1 MIITKEQGE
10 KIRKSLAK
18 MKILNRLMD
27 FEYNMEMPDVAKS
40 SLVRNHVA
48 KMRTSIKE
56 VETNL
61 NHVIRTKESDVL
73 DEFCGELLD
82 SLTILSMMS
91 IESLKSFNNDLKEF
105 LKEVEGEKEDEA

>member
-48 KMRTSIKE
+48 KLKTSIQQIE
-56 VETNL
+56 INL

-91 IESLKSFNNDLKEF
+91 IESLKSFNTDLKEF
-105 LKEVEGEKEDEA
+105 IKEVEGEKEDEA

>member
-27 FEYNMEMPDVAKS
+27 FEYNMEMPDMAKS

-48 KMRTSIKE
+48 KLKTSIQQIE
-56 VETNL
+56 INL

-91 IESLKSFNNDLKEF
+91 LESLKSFNTDLKEF